1 MLGRLLGREVSRC
14 LRKLSLRYRG
24 FLIFTLCPTSME
36 LGHNLKTMKLT
47 CMLLNCNSILLSC
60 HSYRYTGSAWPPLV
74 QGGGSWEVRGKGNL
88 SPRTDNGRINS
99 SPTAAVSPVIVLQH
113 GVAHTI
119 TIPGEQIFQVCMAMV
134 CIVYHNIFSADRA
147 FL

>member
-1 MLGRLLGREVSRC
+1 M
-14 LRKLSLRYRG
+14 
-24 FLIFTLCPTSME
+24 
-36 LGHNLKTMKLT
+36 
-47 CMLLNCNSILLSC
+47 C
-60 HSYRYTGSAWPPLV
+60 HVYPYRYTGSAWIELV
-74 QGGGSWEVRGKGNL
+74 QGSGKWEVRVKGNL